1 MNKRLSRRS
10 KREQQFGRPAPAP
23 PRPKEL
29 PQPNVFFVAAVVMAG
44 ALGLLSFA
52 WLGLTLHHI
61 WQVSDRQALVR
72 TLPDVRQ
79 AAPGETAILEG
90 RIAAS
95 EPARYKEFVAYIRER
110 QRGGVGRSISWT
122 EVVGQE
128 KPPFSV
134 EAGSRVYRIANRTYA
149 FDRLLHH
156 WMDAKRVDEG
166 PTTFRSAITIQGLA
180 TQSPVMAVGRL
191 VAASGDALAFHADS
205 VVGLSRAD
213 YLDRLAGRRT
223 SSWTFAAMLALLAPL
238 LSYLGLRGVYRVMG
252 WRWGRRGRSD
262 AR

>member
-1 MNKRLSRRS
+1 MNQRRSRRT
-10 KREQQFGRPAPAP
+10 KREQQFGKPPPSP

-29 PQPNVFFVAAVVMAG
+29 PQPNVFFVAAVVTVG
-44 ALGLLSFA
+44 ILGLLSFA

-61 WQVSDRQALVR
+61 SQVSDRQALLR

-110 QRGGVGRSISWT
+110 QRGGGAGRSVSWI
-122 EVVGQE
+122 EVIDQE

-134 EAGSRVYRIANRTYA
+134 DAGSRVYTIANRTYA
-149 FDRLLHH
+149 FDRILHN

-166 PTTFRSAITIQGLA
+166 PTTWRSAITIQGLV

-191 VAASGDALAFHADS
+191 VASDAGRLDFHADS
-205 VVGLSRAD
+205 LVGLSRAE
-213 YLDRLAGRRT
+213 YYDRLADRRVI
-223 SSWTFAAMLALLAPL
+223 SWAAAAVLALLAPIL
-238 LSYLGLRGVYRVMG
+238 IYLGWRGVYRVMG
-252 WRWGRRGRSD
+252 WPWVRPE
-262 AR
+262 A